1 MSGVLAA
8 LVTLAALRGT
18 LEASSRLQ
26 LRVRDGAAL
35 AGPALDAELDPAVRL
50 DVRARRWQLAFDYAP
65 RFTRNLLGAD
75 PQPSIFQQGGFSARF
90 QDRRASLS
98 LQEDAGHGSS
108 SFTALAADPGAV
120 SGPLYNLSALPR
132 TDTIAYAWSRTGLLG
147 RLVVQRRWALTLS
160 LEYTL
165 NGGTDARSRES
176 IPFQTGLRGAIGAEH
191 ALSRRDQLTS
201 SADAF
206 RSYFSSGWE
215 DTLVQGTVA
224 WRRAWGRT
232 LVSTVTGGVGFSTSR
247 DSVTG
252 ESRDEAHPVAAV
264 SVAYTPRASAID
276 VGLSVRLSPVIDR
289 LSGQVDERLESV
301 ASVAW
306 RPSRALSVEGQLG
319 AARSVLWDRE
329 DAVALVYQ
337 GLLVSFRANDLLKL
351 EGGARGAWTRVRRD
365 DMASLQW
372 VTFVGVT
379 FTAPTLRF

>member
-1 MSGVLAA
+1 M
-8 LVTLAALRGT
+8 
-18 LEASSRLQ
+18 
-26 LRVRDGAAL
+26 GAH
-35 AGPALDAELDPAVRL
+35 P
-50 DVRARRWQLAFDYAP
+50 
-65 RFTRNLLGAD
+65 
-75 PQPSIFQQGGFSARF
+75 
-90 QDRRASLS
+90 
-98 LQEDAGHGSS
+98 
-108 SFTALAADPGAV
+108 
-120 SGPLYNLSALPR
+120 
-132 TDTIAYAWSRTGLLG
+132 
-147 RLVVQRRWALTLS
+147 S

-165 NGGTDARSRES
+165 SGGTDARSRLS
-176 IPFQTGLRGAIGAEH
+176 IPFQTGLHGAIGAEY

-232 LVSTVTGGVGFSTSR
+232 LVSTVTGGVGFSSSR

-252 ESRDEAHPVAAV
+252 ESRREAHPVAAV
-264 SVAYTPRASAID
+264 SAAYTPRASAID

-319 AARSVLWDRE
+319 AARSVLWDRR

-337 GLLVSFRANDLLKL
+337 GLLVSLRVNDLL
-351 EGGARGAWTRVRRD
+351 
-365 DMASLQW
+365 
-372 VTFVGVT
+372 
-379 FTAPTLRF
+379 

>member
-8 LVTLAALRGT
+8 LVTVAALRGS

-50 DVRARRWQLAFDYAP
+50 DIRARRWQLAFDYAP

-98 LQEDAGHGSS
+98 IQEDAGHGSS
-108 SFTALAADPGAV
+108 SFTALAADPGAA
-120 SGPLYNLSALPR
+120 SGPLYNLSTLPR

-147 RLVVQRRWALTLS
+147 RLAVQRRWALTLS

-165 NGGTDARSRES
+165 SGGTDARSRLS
-176 IPFQTGLRGAIGAEH
+176 IPFQTGLHGGIGAEY
-191 ALSRRDQLTS
+191 ALSRRDKLTS
-201 SADAF
+201 SVDAF

-215 DTLVQGTVA
+215 DTLAQGTVA
-224 WRRAWGRT
+224 WRRAWGRS
-232 LVSTVTGGVGFSTSR
+232 LVSTVTGGVGFSASR

-252 ESRDEAHPVAAV
+252 ESRDEAHPIGTV
-264 SVAYTPRASAID
+264 SVAYTPRASSLD

-289 LSGQVDERLESV
+289 LSGQVDERMESV
-301 ASVAW
+301 ASIAW
-306 RPSRALSVEGQLG
+306 RPTRALSVEGQLG
-319 AARSVLWDRE
+319 AARSVLWDRP

-337 GLLVSFRANDLLKL
+337 GLLFSFRAHDLLKL
-351 EGGARGAWTRVRRD
+351 EGGARGAWTRVRSD
-365 DMASLQW
+365 DAGLLQW